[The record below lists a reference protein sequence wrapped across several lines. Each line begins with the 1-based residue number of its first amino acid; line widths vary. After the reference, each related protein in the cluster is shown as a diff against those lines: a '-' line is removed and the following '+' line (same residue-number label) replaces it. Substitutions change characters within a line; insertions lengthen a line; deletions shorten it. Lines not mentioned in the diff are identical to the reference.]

1 MELQIELAGTK
12 INIDL
17 LGQAE
22 EALPLCNVFFRGFFH
37 QGQRSHA
44 RVGVSILEKAGNS
57 FPVRSKFWKPVFEQ
71 IVCTEDVAAWFRKIP
86 GHENGFCINEK
97 TICSFCLN
105 GLLLFDPDTCDGRIY
120 LLKKGPKRFMPL
132 YRLFWIY
139 FAQVLGEK
147 QQCFVHAAALVK
159 DEKGYLFLGDSGA
172 GKSTLSKSCKDC
184 HVFSDD
190 SPIFGKKDGEYRVFP
205 SPFQQMDPLGA
216 LNEEVAGMSAQVKG
230 FYFIKKDDHLYLED
244 MQKKKA
250 ISMIINRHIHF
261 FSYLSTQARVA
272 IFDLF
277 HKSCDNIPAYDLHL
291 TRNGDGLQFVA
302 CT

>member
-1 MELQIELAGTK
+1 MELQIELAGTR
-12 INIDL
+12 ISIDFS
-17 LGQAE
+17 GQAE
-22 EALPLCNVFFRGFFH
+22 EAFPLCNALFRGFFH

-44 RVGVSILEKAGNS
+44 RVGVSILENAGNS
-57 FPVRSKFWKPVFEQ
+57 SLGRLNLRKPVFEQ
-71 IVCTEDVAAWFRKIP
+71 TVCTKDVAAWLGNIP

-105 GLLLFDPDTCDGRIY
+105 GLLLFDPDTWAGRIY

-139 FAQVLGEK
+139 FAQVLGER
-147 QQCFVHAAALVK
+147 QRCFVHAAALVK

-172 GKSTLSKSCKDC
+172 GKSTLSKTCRDC

-190 SPIFGKKDGEYRVFP
+190 SPIFGKKDGEYHVFP

-216 LNEEVAGMSAQVKG
+216 SNEEVSGMSAQVKG
-230 FYFIKKDDHLYLED
+230 LYFIKKDDRLYLED
-244 MQKKKA
+244 MPKKKA

-261 FSYLSTQARVA
+261 FSYLSIQARVA

-277 HKSCDNIPAYDLHL
+277 HKACNNIPVCDLHF
-291 TRNGDGLQFVA
+291 TQNGDGLQFVA
-302 CT
+302 ST